1 MNIIIIVVACMSL
14 SHRIVSSNVQKAIMH
29 RSQGSGVATYHMRR
43 VLMTTST
50 ANSLRNLP
58 VKIKNRLRFDR
69 ITVLSL
75 LPRFH

>member
-1 MNIIIIVVACMSL
+1 
-14 SHRIVSSNVQKAIMH
+14 MH

-69 ITVLSL
+69 ITVVSL